1 MSKKNR
7 KKQQQ
12 KSDLARSI
20 VTPKP
25 KKQERL
31 RSAVLWERG
40 ILLFL
45 VVTLIMAF
53 TVFGLR
59 NLGGSFFITTEEPEP
74 IISAIKDSENLKY
87 TATRRGGVLGYADP
101 TWRWERDR
109 RIEEI
114 ESIAKGQ
121 KVAVGF

>member
-1 MSKKNR
+1 
-7 KKQQQ
+7 
-12 KSDLARSI
+12 
-20 VTPKP
+20 V
-25 KKQERL
+25 
-31 RSAVLWERG
+31 
-40 ILLFL
+40 
-45 VVTLIMAF
+45 AF

-59 NLGGSFFITTEEPEP
+59 NLEGSFLITTEKPEP
-74 IISAIKDSENLKY
+74 IISAIKDSGNLKY
-87 TATRRGGVLGYADP
+87 TETRRGGVLGYADP